1 MSDNRKT
8 FEERLAMVEQIATHL
23 ESGQLGLEEAIHQ
36 FETGMKCLG
45 ELEKE
50 LGDARQRLTM
60 IRTDAAGNVSEV
72 QVSESERGVEE
83 VEDLPF

>member
-1 MSDNRKT
+1 MSENRKT
-8 FEERLAMVEQIATHL
+8 FEERLAMVEQIAANL

-36 FETGMKCLG
+36 FEAGMKYLG
-45 ELEKE
+45 DLEKE

-72 QVSESERGVEE
+72 RVTESERGVQE
-83 VEDLPF
+83 VDDLPF